1 MDHVPCYNNVV
12 ENFNI
17 TIKCDVK
24 RVNLNLNTSTKWAH
38 LNGMKWNGMDIER
51 FRFGACE

>member
-17 TIKCDVK
+17 TINWGVK
-24 RVNLNLNTSTKWAH
+24 RVNLILKTSTKWAH
-38 LNGMKWNGMDIER
+38 SNGMVIEIEIER
-51 FRFGACE
+51 LRLE